1 MLTPSPLFA
10 LLLALQSMSSQVTP
24 SPKLPPAN
32 PLPIG
37 GAEEEAVLAPVNALL
52 GAIRSGSAEAANAVL
67 RADGSATAAVERPDG
82 SRSVRRMTWT
92 QFTAGLKPGSG
103 AYETISDPAVEID
116 GDIAMV
122 WAPFTFRLNGQV
134 QHCGVNHFDLVREG
148 GAWKV
153 LNVTWSQRTT
163 GCAG

>member
-1 MLTPSPLFA
+1 MFAPA
-10 LLLALQSMSSQVTP
+10 LLLALQSVSSQTTP
-24 SPKLPPAN
+24 TPRLPPAN
-32 PLPIG
+32 PLPIDG
-37 GAEEEAVLAPVNALL
+37 PEEQAVLAPVNALL
-52 GAIRSGSAEAANAVL
+52 GAIRRGDAGAATAVL

-82 SRSVRRMTWT
+82 SRALRRMSWAE
-92 QFTAGLKPGSG
+92 FTANLKPGSG
-103 AYETISDPAVEID
+103 ADETISDPAIEID

-122 WAPFTFRLNGQV
+122 WAPYTFRLNGQV
-134 QHCGVNHFDLVREG
+134 HHCGVNHFDLVRDA